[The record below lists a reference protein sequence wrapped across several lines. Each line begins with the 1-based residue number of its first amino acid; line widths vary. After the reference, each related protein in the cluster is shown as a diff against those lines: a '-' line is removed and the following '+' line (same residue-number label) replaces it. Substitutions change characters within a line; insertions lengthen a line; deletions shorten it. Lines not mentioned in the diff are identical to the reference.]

1 MNAPERIQIDDHG
14 EEIDGVGKAQL
25 QQNAQDLAG
34 QDGRAEAR
42 DSDCEVALREL
53 TGPEGDSPPEVPAG
67 AEGVVTWDESP
78 EASGPLMQEIPAED
92 EADVAAELAEEGRGE
107 AEQDL
112 RRAVNAESHPRHK
125 PPQSV

>member
-25 QQNAQDLAG
+25 QQNAKDLAG

-42 DSDCEVALREL
+42 DSDRELALRAL

-67 AEGVVTWDESP
+67 AEALVIWDVSP
-78 EASGPLMQEIPAED
+78 EAAGRIMPEIPAED
-92 EADVAAELAEEGRGE
+92 EAEVAAELAGEGEGE

-112 RRAVNAESHPRHK
+112 RRAVNAETHPRHK
-125 PPQSV
+125 PLQSG

>member
-1 MNAPERIQIDDHG
+1 MNTSRRNQIDGHG

-25 QQNAQDLAG
+25 QQNAKDLAQ

-42 DSDCEVALREL
+42 DSDREVALREL
-53 TGPEGDSPPEVPAG
+53 TGPGGDSPPEVPAG

-78 EASGPLMQEIPAED
+78 EASGHLMQEIPAED
-92 EADVAAELAEEGRGE
+92 EADVAAELAEEGEGE

-112 RRAVNAESHPRHK
+112 RRAVNAETHPRHAS
-125 PPQSV
+125 PQAG

>member
-1 MNAPERIQIDDHG
+1 MNAPERMQIDDHG

-25 QQNAQDLAG
+25 QQNAKDLAG

-42 DSDCEVALREL
+42 DSDRDVALREL
-53 TGPEGDSPPEVPAG
+53 TGPEGDSSPEVPAG
-67 AEGVVTWDESP
+67 AESVVTWNESP
-78 EASGPLMQEIPAED
+78 EATGHLMHEIPAED

-112 RRAVNAESHPRHK
+112 RRAVHAESHPRHK
-125 PPQSV
+125 LPQSV